1 MNEVQRQAYLKVMGI
16 QTYFP
21 KTVLIGAKP
30 SPAYDLPPEVPAKSE
45 LAGEP
50 APEASAVAR
59 PRRRTTGASTGGIRK
74 KLAQE
79 LAGAGARKAEKPAAA
94 TGSSRAEQPESAV
107 VTSVDG
113 GSAEPALVSVGGES
127 TNTEQDDELRFKL
140 RYFRINGQLAIIDEV
155 PHQKS
160 ERLNQEDRALLLAI
174 LRALQLDCSDVEL
187 NPESFSWP
195 LAENL
200 SMKNDPST
208 EARRALSGFI
218 RMRQEKDRFSNLLI
232 KSGFIRMRQEKDR
245 FSNLLIFAGQADKLL
260 VQQKDGVEIRD
271 FAAGSSDYFI
281 TVTNSLHSM
290 LAYPALKREVWQQ
303 LQSLRKR
310 LAESS

>member
-232 KSGFIRMRQEKDR
+232 
-245 FSNLLIFAGQADKLL
+245 FAGQADKLL